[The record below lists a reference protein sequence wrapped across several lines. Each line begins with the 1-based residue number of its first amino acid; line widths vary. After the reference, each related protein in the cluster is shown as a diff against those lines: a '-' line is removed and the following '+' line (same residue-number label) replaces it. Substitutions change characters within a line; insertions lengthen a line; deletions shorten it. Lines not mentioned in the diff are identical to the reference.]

1 MSLVPDKLMS
11 HEQQLVLAFLKAKMW
26 NTQSKQCYSK
36 KQEFADFEVVLIF
49 ADQLLLIEFLVCV
62 WVFGSV
68 HEVQPCTPSSVF
80 VPGGVISGLNF
91 SAQFSLPLFFQSICL
106 IEKCEVL
113 NGKKGFFFLIGV
125 CFIIK
130 YPSFQAHLWGV
141 SLLVQLSRLEQEGEG
156 QICGIY
162 RYCNAEGLCF
172 LLSSH
177 RSLLVLI
184 FCIGIF
190 FIFG

>member
-49 ADQLLLIEFLVCV
+49 ADQLLLIVCV

-113 NGKKGFFFLIGV
+113 NGKKGFFF
-125 CFIIK
+125 FNR
-130 YPSFQAHLWGV
+130 
-141 SLLVQLSRLEQEGEG
+141 SLFYNKISKLPGTSLR
-156 QICGIY
+156 
-162 RYCNAEGLCF
+162 CF
-172 LLSSH
+172 LAGSAFKAGTGRWRTDVWYL
-177 RSLLVLI
+177 
-184 FCIGIF
+184 
-190 FIFG
+190 